1 MDKNHAKL
9 GRLIWE
15 WKVIFPDPEK
25 HKIEMS
31 EEMKDFISR
40 LLSKD
45 PSIWLGINGAAE
57 IKEHP
62 WFLGWNW
69 DKLEKMKMK
78 APYIPD

>member
-15 WKVIFPDPEK
+15 GKVIFPDPEK